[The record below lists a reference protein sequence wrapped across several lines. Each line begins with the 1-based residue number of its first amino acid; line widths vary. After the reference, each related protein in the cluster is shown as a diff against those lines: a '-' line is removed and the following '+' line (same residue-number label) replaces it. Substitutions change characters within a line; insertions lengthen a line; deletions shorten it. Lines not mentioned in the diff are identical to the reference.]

1 MDACVCFCHDSHDVV
16 RTVLMIPFKHF
27 FDRNHCNPLE
37 LCLDDEVQYS
47 RDERFFAFKRFAV
60 IVVIMVAD
68 VIFISTS
75 HMVLLLF
82 KAFRAGDL
90 GTPEAPVRA
99 LVEVAFLLGFMQ
111 GPGGEQIWRSFCVC
125 HIRHTAY
132 ICIGYINA
140 YSLQ

>member
-1 MDACVCFCHDSHDVV
+1 MDACECLVYLCVYYGFDMFCLMMLSAHILA
-16 RTVLMIPFKHF
+16 VLIIPFYI
-27 FDRNHCNPLE
+27 
-37 LCLDDEVQYS
+37 CLRVTLVHHEVQYS

-111 GPGGEQIWRSFCVC
+111 GPGG
-125 HIRHTAY
+125 
-132 ICIGYINA
+132 
-140 YSLQ
+140 